1 MPHIMPLCQVRTREK
16 KILCS
21 LSYLESTYIVQPI
34 LVRIQKATVDIPFMT
49 ARHTIFGFSLFVI
62 AFVTYYSYHS
72 LRSDPCSWANLRSLY
87 GKRKKDR
94 MKVTQIF
101 YSPWSYSTT

>member
-1 MPHIMPLCQVRTREK
+1 MQEK
-16 KILCS
+16 LENLMFTILS
-21 LSYLESTYIVQPI
+21 RKYIVQTI
-34 LVRIQKATVDIPFMT
+34 LERKDIPFMT
-49 ARHTIFGFSLFVI
+49 ARHTIFGFSRFVI